1 MRNTFTKG
9 QEGWCSYDYH
19 ASMIAGGQN
28 IFILTTWE
36 KDGGVGNSGYV
47 WSDHTRWSADTP
59 EIPLSILPLLFY
71 RSWLNEDPIDLRNA
85 EVSVYLRGD
94 NLRLDGAECFFWV
107 HGSGGRW
114 HLYSRPLPISEGRW
128 SFEPLRFPLSNDEAL
143 WHHSWPRD
151 RDGSRPLQEIL
162 AEVLSYGFSFVGF
175 SSEVTGRLCMTQ
187 FQINLPKP
195 SVDIPPVQG
204 DREVAQ
210 PSRRPNPPSEDRSR
224 SSFEEMS
231 TD

>member
-1 MRNTFTKG
+1 
-9 QEGWCSYDYH
+9 
-19 ASMIAGGQN
+19 MIAGGQN

-107 HGSGGRW
+107 HGSGG
-114 HLYSRPLPISEGRW
+114 SM
-128 SFEPLRFPLSNDEAL
+128 A
-143 WHHSWPRD
+143 
-151 RDGSRPLQEIL
+151 PLQPASAHIRG
-162 AEVLSYGFSFVGF
+162 EVVFRAAS
-175 SSEVTGRLCMTQ
+175 
-187 FQINLPKP
+187 I
-195 SVDIPPVQG
+195 
-204 DREVAQ
+204 
-210 PSRRPNPPSEDRSR
+210 
-224 SSFEEMS
+224 S
-231 TD
+231 TLE